1 MPVEL
6 TDEQRRVVGERE
18 GSPVEMVDPHT
29 QRSYVLIAR
38 EQYDRIRSFV
48 ETPAAKETDPAIP
61 EGIRRSQEAVRRA
74 LPELL
79 AKLKYY
85 HQWVA
90 YHGEER
96 IGIAPS
102 ETTLIRE
109 CLRRGLQD
117 DEYYVGWIDPC
128 ELIEEEEIELRPQHI
143 AEPEGFCA
151 TTDTP

>member
-6 TDEQRRVVGERE
+6 TEEQRRILGERE

-29 QRSYVLIAR
+29 QRSYVLLAR
-38 EQYDRIRSFV
+38 EQYDRIRSLV
-48 ETPAAKETDPAIP
+48 ETPAARDTEPTIP
-61 EGIRRSQEAVRRA
+61 EGIRRSQEALRRA
-74 LPELL
+74 LPKLL
-79 AKLKYY
+79 TNRKYY

-96 IGIAPS
+96 IGINA
-102 ETTLIRE
+102 EKTKLIRE
-109 CLRRGLQD
+109 CLRRGLRD

-143 AEPEGFCA
+143 AEPEDYRPTA
-151 TTDTP
+151 DRT